1 MTAQG
6 LRVKKQAGICAAAGV
21 SDVSTTTVV
30 DTVGDVTDGNRGDIS
45 DVVAFVEETTVAT
58 TEQVAELV
66 NEVAHTPEEKAEL
79 THLIDEV
86 VHVVEA
92 EETHLSTH
100 EGVEAATGVVEGE
113 HNVEVIV
120 DYIHETT
127 VATPQEIQEI
137 VEQVTENHHQA
148 EELTEI
154 LDGTI
159 QVVNPAYVEREEQI
173 PEWDLPGYNGNGVPP
188 EEQTEENGEVTFAVP
203 IGHEEISVE
212 YVERE
217 EQIPEWDLPGYNGN
231 GVPPEEQIEEN
242 GEVTWGFAENGEAV
256 YFTEET

>member
-159 QVVNPAYVEREEQI
+159 QVVNPAVDVFEELHEQVI
-173 PEWDLPGYNGNGVPP
+173 HNDLPPIRVETVEQF
-188 EEQTEENGEVTFAVP
+188 EE
-203 IGHEEISVE
+203 S
-212 YVERE
+212 
-217 EQIPEWDLPGYNGN
+217 
-231 GVPPEEQIEEN
+231 